1 MTSSDFI
8 VWICIGIAAAAVWIG
23 SLVLFI
29 GAVGVIAG
37 MALSEY
43 VNRS

>member
-8 VWICIGIAAAAVWIG
+8 VWVCIGTAVAAIWVESTALAAG
-23 SLVLFI
+23 S
-29 GAVGVIAG
+29 VGVIAG